1 MHQHV
6 DMEQKEIPFSTVKL
20 SHLRLRYGGE
30 NSLLLLPYT
39 LPKAKRHMCVVF
51 TSLQDDKQK
60 SRPERPDP
68 APLFLNFCNSMQSFS
83 LVCQSIRNL
92 NIHILNNSLW
102 GWEKYSSHTKT
113 WQRRPSVYLFISG
126 EIHQQLSSEVNFP
139 SLLPVISAAWKSAES
154 RSHQQL
160 TSRKIAERDLCFWPR
175 QESYYSTERS
185 FSAGTVSTSHNN
197 LSLSASNTNTL
208 KRTQLWRSE
217 SPWRTV
223 SQPLRP
229 CRGCQLRRSARP
241 IAKLLVSKNY
251 LHTRTCKHGAQVW
264 KKKNCTTISL

>member
-51 TSLQDDKQK
+51 TSLQDDKRK
-60 SRPERPDP
+60 SRPERPDS

-102 GWEKYSSHTKT
+102 GWEKYSSHKKNMTAATKCVFVHI
-113 WQRRPSVYLFISG
+113 RRNSPTALFWSEFSLFITGDLSCV
-126 EIHQQLSSEVNFP
+126 EVSWITFPPATHISQDCRARLVFLATTRILLFNRKVFLSRNCFHKSQQP
-139 SLLPVISAAWKSAES
+139 QPVS
-154 RSHQQL
+154 
-160 TSRKIAERDLCFWPR
+160 
-175 QESYYSTERS
+175 
-185 FSAGTVSTSHNN
+185 V
-197 LSLSASNTNTL
+197 
-208 KRTQLWRSE
+208 
-217 SPWRTV
+217 
-223 SQPLRP
+223 
-229 CRGCQLRRSARP
+229 
-241 IAKLLVSKNY
+241 
-251 LHTRTCKHGAQVW
+251 KH
-264 KKKNCTTISL
+264 KHS